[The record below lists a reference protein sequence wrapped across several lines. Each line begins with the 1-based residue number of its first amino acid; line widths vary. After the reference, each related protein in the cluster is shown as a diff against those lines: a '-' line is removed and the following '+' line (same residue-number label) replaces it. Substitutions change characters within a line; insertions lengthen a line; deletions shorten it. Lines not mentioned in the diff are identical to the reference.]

1 VLTGQL
7 QSTWHALAD
16 GLIDEPRAKA
26 ICAALGGQSVD
37 AGGAVDAAV
46 VAEVEGQALTWA
58 VAGET
63 PRRLQERTAAT
74 LIAVDDAAAN
84 RRRRL
89 AERAADVRARAMRDG
104 MAQLV
109 ADLPAPVAAACRDAV
124 GEYARLLK
132 ADGDPRPIG
141 QLRSLVLTDLVL
153 RPWDTS
159 RPPVTAHLQ
168 LLAPLPT
175 IRQPSSGSPG
185 HPAAPGPA
193 REQRG
198 GWARMPA
205 AEDAASVD
213 DMPITAG
220 LLRELL
226 AQLGAVCPGGL
237 AAPVGGSLSISL
249 TDPQTGAL
257 RATVTQSELERLAR
271 RGCPHHPPATGRRPP
286 PARGPSMPRT
296 AAPGADTGRAD
307 SSGDE
312 DCGCGVLRRP
322 PAVNRYTPS
331 PAQYRHVRARDRTCR
346 FPGCRRPAARTDVDH
361 VVPRSAGGS
370 TDCANL
376 CCLCR
381 RHHRLKTHTRGW
393 RFVLTPDG
401 VLTVTTPSGSSAPP
415 DRRACTCPPTSCSPR
430 SAEPRRTR
438 PTTPPPF

>member
-1 VLTGQL
+1 
-7 QSTWHALAD
+7 
-16 GLIDEPRAKA
+16 
-26 ICAALGGQSVD
+26 
-37 AGGAVDAAV
+37 
-46 VAEVEGQALTWA
+46 
-58 VAGET
+58 
-63 PRRLQERTAAT
+63 
-74 LIAVDDAAAN
+74 
-84 RRRRL
+84 
-89 AERAADVRARAMRDG
+89 
-104 MAQLV
+104 
-109 ADLPAPVAAACRDAV
+109 
-124 GEYARLLK
+124 
-132 ADGDPRPIG
+132 
-141 QLRSLVLTDLVL
+141 
-153 RPWDTS
+153 
-159 RPPVTAHLQ
+159 
-168 LLAPLPT
+168 
-175 IRQPSSGSPG
+175 
-185 HPAAPGPA
+185 
-193 REQRG
+193 
-198 GWARMPA
+198 MPA

-361 VVPRSAGGS
+361 VVPRSAGGI

-401 VLTVTTPSGSSAPP
+401 VLTVTTPSGVA
-415 DRRACTCPPTSCSPR
+415 RT
-430 SAEPRRTR
+430 TR
-438 PTTPPPF
+438 PPGLHLPTDHLLTPIGGPPPGPADDPPPF